1 MTTPRNSRF
10 RRAVHAFTLGSG
22 PLKRRSDRL
31 QLLGR
36 IVVVLAVVTAPGLA
50 VAAATATTAHL
61 ESVAAAEAADRHAS
75 RALLLQDAPARNRQE
90 QAEYPPVPTVPT
102 PGQWITPDGAVHEG
116 LVRVPPGT
124 RAGTSVPVWVA
135 SDGELTGA
143 PLRREGIE
151 GSAMA
156 VGALVVAGVPVAVW
170 TLYFFLCFALD
181 ARRERDWEK
190 GWAAVEPV
198 WKTSLQ

>member
-1 MTTPRNSRF
+1 MTTPEHGRF

-22 PLKRRSDRL
+22 PLKRRSDRV

-36 IVVVLAVVTAPGLA
+36 IAVVLAVVTAPGLA
-50 VAAATATTAHL
+50 VAAASATTAHL
-61 ESVAAAEAADRHAS
+61 ESVAATEAADRHAS
-75 RALLLQDAPARNRQE
+75 RALLLQDARPRTDQE
-90 QAEYPPVPTVPT
+90 QADYPPVSTVPT
-102 PGQWITPDGAVHEG
+102 TGEWITPDGAVHVG
-116 LVRVPPGT
+116 PVRVPPGT
-124 RAGTSVPVWVA
+124 RAGTSVPVWVG

-143 PLRREGIE
+143 PLRRQGIE

-156 VGALVVAGVPVAVW
+156 MGALVVAGVPLAVW

-181 ARRERDWEK
+181 ARREHDWEK

>member
-1 MTTPRNSRF
+1 MTTPRHGRF

-90 QAEYPPVPTVPT
+90 
-102 PGQWITPDGAVHEG
+102 
-116 LVRVPPGT
+116 
-124 RAGTSVPVWVA
+124 
-135 SDGELTGA
+135 
-143 PLRREGIE
+143 
-151 GSAMA
+151 
-156 VGALVVAGVPVAVW
+156 
-170 TLYFFLCFALD
+170 
-181 ARRERDWEK
+181 
-190 GWAAVEPV
+190 
-198 WKTSLQ
+198 